1 MNARKRV
8 REVAPRADQHTARRR
23 RETAVA
29 NDLEECERE
38 AAAGGVTCE
47 DNVRRLH
54 GPVRCTEWRADEEE
68 V

>member
-1 MNARKRV
+1 MDAWERV
-8 REVAPRADQHTARRR
+8 REVAPGANQHAARRR

-38 AAAGGVTCE
+38 TTAGGVTRE

-54 GPVRCTEWRADEEE
+54 GPVRCTRWGTDEEE
-68 V
+68 I